1 MGIVYRIRDIAVDTK
16 HPSIKGSYLQATL
29 EVLAQFLHNIFINIP
44 PRFLRNVQYG
54 GHVNNSLALQWVFL
68 EIGGGEIVLLRV
80 H

>member
-1 MGIVYRIRDIAVDTK
+1 MSYIAIYYNLFTLCK
-16 HPSIKGSYLQATL
+16 IFGATSNY
-29 EVLAQFLHNIFINIP
+29 VV
-44 PRFLRNVQYG
+44 RNVQYV